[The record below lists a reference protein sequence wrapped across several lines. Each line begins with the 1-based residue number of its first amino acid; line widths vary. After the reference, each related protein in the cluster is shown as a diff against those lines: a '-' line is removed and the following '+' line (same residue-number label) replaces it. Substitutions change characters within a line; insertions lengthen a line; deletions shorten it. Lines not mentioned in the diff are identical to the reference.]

1 MPHRGCR
8 FDDAD
13 GRAMVIGRV
22 CVAVV
27 IDVIV
32 PQLPTLS
39 SPCAGRN
46 GGGLEESGR
55 VWRKFRKVGVEKI

>member
-8 FDDAD
+8 FDDAA
-13 GRAMVIGRV
+13 GRAMVMGRV

-27 IDVIV
+27 IDAIV

-39 SPCAGRN
+39 S
-46 GGGLEESGR
+46 R
-55 VWRKFRKVGVEKI
+55 VRGAQWRRMRGIRRKFRKVGVEKI

>member
-8 FDDAD
+8 FDDAAGRVMVM
-13 GRAMVIGRV
+13 GRA

-39 SPCAGRN
+39 S
-46 GGGLEESGR
+46 R
-55 VWRKFRKVGVEKI
+55 VRGAQWRRTRGIRRKFRKVGVEKI

>member
-8 FDDAD
+8 FDDAA
-13 GRAMVIGRV
+13 GRAMVMGRV

-39 SPCAGRN
+39 SCVRGAQWRM
-46 GGGLEESGR
+46 R
-55 VWRKFRKVGVEKI
+55 RIRRKFRKVGVEKI

>member
-8 FDDAD
+8 FDDAA
-13 GRAMVIGRV
+13 GRAMVRGRV

-39 SPCAGRN
+39 SCVRGAQWR
-46 GGGLEESGR
+46 R
-55 VWRKFRKVGVEKI
+55 MRRIRRKFRKVGVEKI